1 MRAPI
6 ILAALITVIGP
17 GCPPSET
24 TTETEVE
31 APEPA
36 PVEEAEAAEEEK
48 TEEVI
53 EEEPAPE

>member
-6 ILAALITVIGP
+6 ILAALIAIVP
-17 GCPPSET
+17 GCPTSET
-24 TTETEVE
+24 TTETEVK